1 MKYETKMA
9 TILSITFGIAFFD
22 RNAVNFLVPFIAP
35 DLGLSNTQIGFL
47 SSALSLTWA
56 ISGYALGALSDA
68 TGKRKIFLLI
78 SIFVFSCC
86 SFLSGLA
93 TSFMMLLVARLIMGL
108 SEGPM
113 MPVSHAMIVTEVS
126 PKRRGLYMG
135 FVQNFGSNL
144 LGSFAAPVILVA
156 LAEMFNWRIAFFI
169 SGVPG
174 LIAAFFIWKYIRE
187 PGVQKK
193 LFPNKSET
201 EAPAEKPKKM
211 NTFQLFRYRNIV
223 LCGLISILSVAYLV
237 IAWAFLPIFFVQAR
251 GFEPSTMSWLMSTLG
266 ISATVCAFLVPGL
279 SDRFGRKPI
288 LILFSFIGVVCPL
301 GALYFQGPVLIL
313 AAFLFIGW
321 ALNGTFP
328 VFMATVPAETVPAGY
343 VATVMGLI
351 MAIGEIIG
359 GFSGPAIAGWAAD
372 QFGLAAP
379 LLIQTGC
386 AIGSGLLALGLRES
400 APVKVGDPAPRPA

>member
-35 DLGLSNTQIGFL
+35 DLGLTNTQIGLL

-68 TGKRKIFLLI
+68 TGRRKIFLLI

-93 TSFMMLLVARLIMGL
+93 TSFMMLLAARLLMGL

-113 MPVSHAMIVTEVS
+113 MPVSHAMVVKEVS
-126 PKRRGLYMG
+126 PERRGLYMG

-144 LGSFAAPVILVA
+144 LGSFAAPVVLVA
-156 LAEMFNWRIAFFI
+156 LAEMFNWRVAFFI

-174 LIAAFFIWKYIRE
+174 LVAAFFIWKYIRE
-187 PGVQKK
+187 PAAQKK
-193 LFPNKSET
+193 LFPKKSET
-201 EAPAEKPKKM
+201 EGGAPAQKKM

-223 LCGLISILSVAYLV
+223 LCGLISILSVSYLV
-237 IAWAFLPIFFVQAR
+237 IAWAFMPIFFVQSR
-251 GFEPSTMSWLMSTLG
+251 GFEPSTMSWLMGTLG

-288 LILFSFIGVVCPL
+288 LVLFSFIGVICPL
-301 GALYFQGPVLIL
+301 SALYFDGPVVML
-313 AAFLFIGW
+313 AALIFIGW

-359 GFSGPAIAGWAAD
+359 GFSAPAIAGWAAD
-372 QFGLAAP
+372 QYSLQAP
-379 LLIQTGC
+379 LFIQTGC
-386 AIGSGLLALGLRES
+386 AIASGLLALGLKET
-400 APVKVGDPAPRPA
+400 APAKVGNPAPSPA